1 MAITLTATAQ
11 RPDAVRADLLVVPAG
26 PDGPLGRA
34 GAAVAAALGDT
45 LRSVSAATG
54 FEGKAGQ
61 SALVPTGGTLPAG
74 AVLLLGV
81 GDPERVTL
89 DGLRRAGASLARA
102 ATKVKTVATTL
113 IDAAPRGIAP
123 AAAAQAVAEGVV
135 LGAYQFL
142 EYKSQANATALRR
155 VSVLDGRAVV
165 RAGVDRGTVIANAA
179 VWARDHV
186 NEPPDMQSPAEFV
199 TAARRLLSGT
209 GVTVEV
215 FNEQQIRARRMGGVA
230 GVGQGSARPPRFLK
244 MSYEPARRATGHLAL
259 VGKGVVFDSGGLSLK
274 TAGGMETMKT
284 DMSGAAAV
292 VAAMA
297 TLKKLGVRHR
307 VTGYVPLVENMPS
320 GTAIRPGDV
329 LRIRNGKTVEVL
341 NTDAEGRLI
350 LADALSLA
358 VEDKVDAIVDL
369 ATLTGACVVA
379 LGEKIAGLM
388 ANHDAWRDQVQGAAD
403 RAGEPV
409 WPLPLPADYRKLI
422 DSEVADLKNV
432 SSGGYGG
439 AITAGIFL
447 EQFVGDRPW
456 AHLDIAGP
464 ARASGDDGYLVKG
477 GTGFGVRTL
486 VELVSEFTA
495 PEGPV
500 TGTNGTPATTKKA
513 STKTATAA
521 RKRLTPRAT
530 ATKQTSRTTKRTR

>member
-1 MAITLTATAQ
+1 
-11 RPDAVRADLLVVPAG
+11 
-26 PDGPLGRA
+26 
-34 GAAVAAALGDT
+34 
-45 LRSVSAATG
+45 
-54 FEGKAGQ
+54 
-61 SALVPTGGTLPAG
+61 
-74 AVLLLGV
+74 
-81 GDPERVTL
+81 
-89 DGLRRAGASLARA
+89 
-102 ATKVKTVATTL
+102 
-113 IDAAPRGIAP
+113 
-123 AAAAQAVAEGVV
+123 
-135 LGAYQFL
+135 
-142 EYKSQANATALRR
+142 
-155 VSVLDGRAVV
+155 VLDGRAEV
-165 RAGVDRGTVIANAA
+165 RRGVDRGAVVATAA
-179 VWARDHV
+179 IWARDHV
-186 NEPPDMQSPAEFV
+186 NEPPDMQSPAQFV
-199 TAARRLLSGT
+199 AAARRLLAGT
-209 GVTVEV
+209 GVRIEV
-215 FNEQQIRARRMGGVA
+215 LTENQIRAQRLGGVA

-244 MSYEPARRATGHLAL
+244 ISYEPARRATGHLAL

-274 TAGGMETMKT
+274 TAGGMEGMKT

-292 VAAMA
+292 VAAMSV
-297 TLKKLGVRHR
+297 LRRLGVAQR

-320 GTAIRPGDV
+320 GHAIRPGDV

-369 ATLTGACVVA
+369 ATLTGACMVA

-388 ANHDAWRDQVQGAAD
+388 GNHDGWRDQVRSAAD

-409 WPLPLPADYRKLI
+409 WPLPLPGEYRKLL

-439 AITAGIFL
+439 ALTAGIFL

-464 ARASGDDGYLVKG
+464 ARASADDGYLVRG

-486 VELVSEFTA
+486 VELVAGFTV

-500 TGTNGTPATTKKA
+500 AGAAGAGTRTPAKKSPAKKSPAKKSPAKKSPPTQTT
-513 STKTATAA
+513 
-521 RKRLTPRAT
+521 RNR
-530 ATKQTSRTTKRTR
+530 